1 MEEIDYTNEEMV
13 EVGKFI
19 VGILADEF
27 GNDPMKLYLLEEVT
41 EGLMRGDDVR
51 DELVKL
57 FESTIMHALIDAT
70 LELDE
75 KE

>member
-1 MEEIDYTNEEMV
+1 MEETNYTDEEMA

-19 VGILADEF
+19 VDRLADEF
-27 GNDPMKLYLLEEVT
+27 GNNPMKLYLLEEVT

-57 FESTIMHALIDAT
+57 FEDTIMHALIDAT

-75 KE
+75 EE